1 MGRKTHMNS
10 LTSPELLGQV
20 NSENQYLL
28 GEFQDYLKSVQ
39 RSPQTIDGYTH
50 DIWIAW
56 VWNLQH
62 NNNITFTDWK
72 VRHVVKYQSWILNEN
87 KNSPARVRRLK
98 ASLSS
103 LSNFIENVMYDE
115 YPNFRNIINK
125 VENPENQPVREKTI
139 LSREELEGL
148 LKVLTDKK
156 QYMKAC
162 FLALAMYGGRR
173 KSELCRFRVSDFAE
187 DDKHVVCDGAL
198 YKSDPIKT
206 KGRGGGKMLECYT
219 LRKPFQPY
227 FDMWMKDREERG
239 IESKW
244 LFPQPNNPD
253 EHIGVSM
260 ANSWANSFSRIL
272 GKDVYIHSLRHHVVS
287 ELSRQ
292 GLSDNAVVLFM
303 GWSDSSG
310 SQMFS
315 IYNDNPK
322 DDQLAAWFKNGEIN
336 TSGKKGIT
344 DL

>member
-1 MGRKTHMNS
+1 MNS
-10 LTSPELLGQV
+10 LTSPELLEQV
-20 NSENQYLL
+20 NSENKYLL
-28 GEFQDYLKSVQ
+28 NEFCDYLRSVQ
-39 RSPQTIDGYTH
+39 RSEQTIFGYRH
-50 DIWIAW
+50 DIEIAW
-56 VWNLQH
+56 VWCLQH
-62 NNNITFTDWK
+62 NDNISFVDWK
-72 VRHVVKYQSWILNEN
+72 KRHVVKFQNWLINEN

-103 LSNFIENVMYDE
+103 LSNFIENICDEE

-125 VENPENQPVREKTI
+125 IESPENQPVREKTI
-139 LSREELEGL
+139 LSKEELEGL
-148 LKVLTDKK
+148 LKVLIDNK

-173 KSELCRFRVSDFAE
+173 KAELCRFRVSDFTQDE
-187 DDKHVVCDGAL
+187 KHLVCDGAL

-219 LRKPFQPY
+219 LAKPFQPY
-227 FDMWMKDREERG
+227 FDMWMEDREKRG
-239 IESKW
+239 IQSNW
-244 LFPQPNNPD
+244 LFPHPNNPK

-260 ANSWANSFSRIL
+260 VNSWANSFSRIL

-322 DDQLAAWFKNGEIN
+322 DDQLAAWFKNGEID
-336 TSGKKGIT
+336 TSGRKEIT

>member
-1 MGRKTHMNS
+1 MGRKTRMNS
-10 LTSPELLGQV
+10 ITSPELLAQV

-28 GEFQDYLKSVQ
+28 GEFQDYLRSVQ
-39 RSPQTIDGYTH
+39 RSEETIHGYTH
-50 DIWIAW
+50 DIQIAW

-72 VRHVVKYQSWILNEN
+72 VRHVVKFQSWVLNEN

-103 LSNFIENVMYDE
+103 LSNFIENIMYDE

-148 LKVLTDKK
+148 LKVLVDNK

-173 KSELCRFRVSDFAE
+173 KSELCRFRVSDFAQ
-187 DDKHVVCDGAL
+187 DDKHIVCDGAL

-227 FDMWMKDREERG
+227 LDMWMEDRKNLG

-244 LFPQPNNPD
+244 LFPHPNNPE

-322 DDQLAAWFKNGEIN
+322 DDQLAAWFKDGEIN
-336 TSGKKGIT
+336 TSDKKGIT